1 MKGQMDEANSTKKDL
16 LENLEALK
24 REFTEERKSLED
36 EIKRL
41 QARLE
46 DTEDEIENFG
56 ESRENEKASYDDTI
70 QALKLEV
77 ERLTK
82 EKRDET
88 LKSEGKISFL
98 REETRLQR
106 EAMEAQERQ
115 LQTVQDESKGASKKF
130 ETLSE
135 TADMLLTA
143 LRELWNQFSP
153 GEAAPSDLSDLID
166 GISVKASDAVA
177 RVQSVEGDVAMLRSQ
192 LDSMQNSVKSTRA
205 EKEDLAE
212 RLSDEEAASIR
223 LHETLAEEKA
233 KVLALEGELA
243 EGREQLSQ
251 LRSEIANGET
261 GSESLRKRLEEEEE
275 KITLVTEEL
284 ASRQSQVG
292 SLEEEV
298 QHFKDKLQRSQ
309 AKLSGVT
316 AQFDTRSEHAK
327 DLTQRLYSQNER
339 LTHLLERLG
348 FSVTRQS
355 GSMVIQKIPR
365 SERSSQQN
373 TTDSDPSSSLR
384 RSGTLGSR
392 AAVISSVDLDLLNWV
407 DCSDVEAESAK
418 YDAYM
423 SSLGSFDMDAFGD
436 VVYRRVKDVEHMARK
451 LQRDARAYREKAHTL
466 QKEAHE
472 KIAYKH
478 FKEGDLA
485 LFLPTR
491 NQTTGAWA
499 AFNVGFP
506 HYFLREQETHRLR
519 SREWLVA
526 RISRVQER
534 VVDLSKSLQS
544 PPGTIRKGGGAE
556 SESLN
561 DDDNDNPFDLSDGLR
576 WYLIDAAE
584 DKPGAPSTPGLA
596 KSTVAA
602 NNVEAMAERHTHGR
616 AGVRGGT
623 GGRGGVASG
632 IEGVSKTL
640 SKSLESRRSSTG
652 SKKALPFAMGVAR
665 GRDSAVA
672 SETNSLRAAPADT
685 PGATSPTQQHAV
697 AHGVPQT
704 HPDPLQESVHA
715 AETARASANGGRSTD
730 AGRGQPP
737 PQPHSEVR
745 SDLDTLV
752 GP

>member
-1 MKGQMDEANSTKKDL
+1 
-16 LENLEALK
+16 
-24 REFTEERKSLED
+24 
-36 EIKRL
+36 
-41 QARLE
+41 
-46 DTEDEIENFG
+46 
-56 ESRENEKASYDDTI
+56 
-70 QALKLEV
+70 
-77 ERLTK
+77 
-82 EKRDET
+82 
-88 LKSEGKISFL
+88 
-98 REETRLQR
+98 
-106 EAMEAQERQ
+106 
-115 LQTVQDESKGASKKF
+115 
-130 ETLSE
+130 
-135 TADMLLTA
+135 
-143 LRELWNQFSP
+143 
-153 GEAAPSDLSDLID
+153 
-166 GISVKASDAVA
+166 
-177 RVQSVEGDVAMLRSQ
+177 
-192 LDSMQNSVKSTRA
+192 
-205 EKEDLAE
+205 
-212 RLSDEEAASIR
+212 
-223 LHETLAEEKA
+223 
-233 KVLALEGELA
+233 
-243 EGREQLSQ
+243 
-251 LRSEIANGET
+251 
-261 GSESLRKRLEEEEE
+261 
-275 KITLVTEEL
+275 
-284 ASRQSQVG
+284 
-292 SLEEEV
+292 
-298 QHFKDKLQRSQ
+298 
-309 AKLSGVT
+309 
-316 AQFDTRSEHAK
+316 
-327 DLTQRLYSQNER
+327 
-339 LTHLLERLG
+339 
-348 FSVTRQS
+348 
-355 GSMVIQKIPR
+355 MVIQKIPR
-365 SERSSQQN
+365 SERLSQQN
-373 TTDSDPSSSLR
+373 TNDSDPSSSLR

-392 AAVISSVDLDLLNWV
+392 AAVISSVDFGLLNWV

-491 NQTTGAWA
+491 NPTTGAWA

-506 HYFLREQETHRLR
+506 HYCLRAQETHRLR

-544 PPGTIRKGGGAE
+544 PPGTVRKGGGAE